1 MKALKHPSTDEW
13 TNKRGR
19 SYKTVQ
25 WNISKA
31 WTGMKFWHVL
41 KQGWTLRT
49 CAKWKMPVTK
59 GQTRHYST
67 YGRESRV
74 VRFTATKSRMVV
86 ARACREVGRTGV
98 IILTCPESPF
108 WKMRRV
114 QEMNGGDD
122 CVAMWMPNAT
132 EQYNTLKNN
141 LNSKFSY
148 LYFNTMTFHP
158 SPQTWWQFQMDRK
171 GKGAQ
176 GELPHS

>member
-1 MKALKHPSTDEW
+1 
-13 TNKRGR
+13 
-19 SYKTVQ
+19 
-25 WNISKA
+25 
-31 WTGMKFWHVL
+31 MKFWHVL

-49 CAKWKMPVTK
+49 CAKWKKPVTK

-86 ARACREVGRTGV
+86 ARACREGGRTGV
-98 IILTCPESPF
+98 IILMGPESPF
-108 WKMRRV
+108 WKMRGV
-114 QEMNGGDD
+114 QEMNGGDH
-122 CVAMWMPNAT
+122 CVAMWMLNAT
-132 EQYNTLKNN
+132 EQYTLKW
-141 LNSKFSY
+141 LNSKLSY
-148 LYFNTMTFHP
+148 IYFNTMMLHP